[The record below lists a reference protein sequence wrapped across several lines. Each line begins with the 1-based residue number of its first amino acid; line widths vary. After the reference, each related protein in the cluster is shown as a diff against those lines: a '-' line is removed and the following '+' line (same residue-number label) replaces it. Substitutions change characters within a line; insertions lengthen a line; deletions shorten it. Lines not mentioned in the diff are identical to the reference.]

1 VNVVAPIVLA
11 AELLPA
17 RSVIFSSASH
27 WTGAMHWDDL
37 QLAAPGAYDGI
48 VAYDQSKL
56 TIALVTFELARRL
69 EGAGVT
75 AVCFDPDDIDT
86 KLLRE
91 GRPELSAISIVHG
104 ATTSVHL
111 ASSPDAEGPT
121 GVYFEDG
128 RETRPLEAVLDRGAQ
143 RRIWA
148 EVERLS
154 GRLRV

>member
-37 QLAAPGAYDGI
+37 QLAVPG
-48 VAYDQSKL
+48 AYDQSKL